1 VSGVQ
6 LPFGLPEV
14 DYSNYSNRQLAAL
27 PLGVLLA
34 ALLVI
39 GGFWV
44 VTGAPVDPGIAFT
57 GGTEMRVVADG
68 DATREDLRTAFD
80 TQPASIRSVPSDDS
94 YIVTFDADVQA
105 TQVES
110 QAQDAGFEVLSVDST
125 SASFGESAQIQAIGG
140 VVVAFA
146 GMSVLV
152 FGMFRTFVPSI
163 AVVVSAFSDIVVPVA
178 LMNLLGIELTLG
190 SVAALLMLIGYSVD
204 SDILLNNHIIRRS
217 GRFYESAYRA
227 METGITMTL
236 TSLSAMIVMT
246 LVAMAF
252 GIGLLSSIGLILV
265 FGLATDLM
273 NTYML
278 NMSLLRWWKYEGVG
292 R

>member
-1 VSGVQ
+1 MSGVQ

-105 TQVES
+105 RQVES
-110 QAQDAGFEVLSVDST
+110 RAQDAGFEVLSVDST

-140 VVVAFA
+140 VIVAFA

-246 LVAMAF
+246 LVATAF

>member
-1 VSGVQ
+1 VQ

-14 DYSNYSNRQLAAL
+14 DYSNYSNRQLAAV

-68 DATREDLRTAFD
+68 DATREDLQTAFD

-94 YIVTFDADVQA
+94 FIVTFDADVRA

-110 QAQDAGFEVLSVDST
+110 QAQDAGFEVLTVDTT

-163 AVVVSAFSDIVVPVA
+163 AVVISAFSDIVVPVA

-217 GRFYESAYRA
+217 GGFYESAYRA

-246 LVAMAF
+246 VVATAF

-273 NTYML
+273 NTYLL

>member
-1 VSGVQ
+1 MSGVQ

-14 DYSNYSNRQLAAL
+14 DYSNYSNRQLAAV

-44 VTGAPVDPGIAFT
+44 LTGAPVDPGIAFT
-57 GGTEMRVVADG
+57 GGTEMRVVADD
-68 DATREDLRTAFD
+68 DATREDLRTAFES
-80 TQPASIRSVPSDDS
+80 QPASIRSVPSDDS
-94 YIVTFDADVQA
+94 FIVTFDGDVPA
-105 TQVES
+105 RELES
-110 QAQDAGFEVLSVDST
+110 QAQAGGFEVLSVAST
-125 SASFGESAQIQAIGG
+125 SASFGQSAQIQAIGG
-140 VVVAFA
+140 VLVAFA

-163 AVVVSAFSDIVVPVA
+163 AVVISAFSDIVVPVA

-217 GRFYESAYRA
+217 GGFYESAYRA

-246 LVAMAF
+246 LVASAF

-273 NTYML
+273 NTYLL